1 MNTFW
6 LKLAGIGVVALVV
19 LVVAGQFFSGDDG
32 ATAPDEPSPETK
44 PKTVYDKFEEDDA
57 RMDAPIQAKEQ
68 PSAPATSDQ
77 TPAPPPPKLRT
88 LSPEQ
93 QVAAEQIW
101 EWIKAERKMSR
112 LPIFTYKKFVDHCR
126 DLIKRFP
133 GTEFEIKAR
142 RELGEV
148 PQHKWKQYNITKEET
163 DTGNYQ

>member
-6 LKLAGIGVVALVV
+6 LKVAGVGVVALVV
-19 LVVAGQFFSGDDG
+19 LVVAGKFFSGDDRS
-32 ATAPDEPSPETK
+32 EPADKFAADTK
-44 PKTVYDKFEEDDA
+44 PKTIYDKFEEDDA

-68 PSAPATSDQ
+68 VSNQESGAQPARE
-77 TPAPPPPKLRT
+77 LRT
-88 LSPEQ
+88 LSPDQ

-101 EWIKAERKMSR
+101 EWIKAEKKMSR

-142 RELGEV
+142 RELAEV
-148 PQHKWKQYNITKEET
+148 PEHKWKQYNITKEET